1 MRLALGG
8 NPTFLEDSDPLGW
21 PAHSLSQFKGNVM
34 TNPEFRMKSSALLFR
49 AAMLV
54 AVASSLHAQ
63 IAVSAN
69 DGKQLRPGDDPPG
82 MRPDTVATIDLN
94 QYPPKVLATI
104 PAPACMIGPPDAVAV
119 APDSSFAIVTA
130 CQKPDP
136 GDATKLVLADTVSV
150 VDLSDP
156 KKPKV
161 IQTTAAG
168 PGASGVSFNPA
179 VSLVLVANTSGS
191 ISVFSLAKKKLAKV
205 EDVQME
211 DGSAPTDVVFN
222 RDGKKAYVVERGGNR
237 LAILNVDGTKVTASG
252 QSVVTG
258 ASPYGM
264 AITPDG
270 RYAINTNLQGAIDP
284 NAPARR
290 PMGGA
295 GPAAGAAPAAAPGG
309 SDGQAPV
316 RRQPRS
322 GTITLV
328 DLQTNQVVDSA
339 QVGPTPEHVVL
350 SPNGKYAEVT
360 VANGAASS
368 VTDAN
373 YNTTHGLMLV
383 YGVEGGKLVKLAS
396 TDTGHWCQGAT
407 WNKDSNEI
415 LLQCA
420 TERQIEVYKFD
431 GKSLS
436 MDSAAT
442 LKFDARPGAIATATN
457 Q

>member
-1 MRLALGG
+1 MIVRFVGLVLAAPEIDEEPGMKQVLMLFFLGPWFA
-8 NPTFLEDSDPLGW
+8 NCAWS
-21 PAHSLSQFKGNVM
+21 
-34 TNPEFRMKSSALLFR
+34 
-49 AAMLV
+49 
-54 AVASSLHAQ
+54 Q

-69 DGKQLRPGDDPPG
+69 DGKQLRPGDDPSG
-82 MRPDTVATIDLN
+82 VRPDTVATIDLN
-94 QYPPKVLATI
+94 PYPPKVLATI
-104 PAPACMIGPPDAVAV
+104 QVPASMIGPPNAVAV
-119 APDSSFAIVTA
+119 ASDSSFAIVTA
-130 CQKPDP
+130 CQKIDP
-136 GDATKLVLADTVSV
+136 GDTTKLLPTDTVSV
-150 VDLSDP
+150 VDISDP

-161 IQTTAAG
+161 IQTVGAG
-168 PGASGVSFNPA
+168 SGASGVSFNSA
-179 VSLVLVANTSGS
+179 MNLVLVANTSGS
-191 ISVFSLAKKKLAKV
+191 ISVFSLAKKKLAKLS
-205 EDVQME
+205 DVQME
-211 DGSAPTDVVFN
+211 DGSGPTDVVFS

-237 LAILNVDGTKVTASG
+237 LAILNVDGTNVTNTG
-252 QSVVTG
+252 QSIVTG

-284 NAPARR
+284 NARSRR
-290 PMGGA
+290 PMAGA
-295 GPAAGAAPAAAPGG
+295 GTSGSANVGPVQGAVEQ
-309 SDGQAPV
+309 SPV
-316 RRQPRS
+316 RQPRS

-350 SPNGKYAEVT
+350 SPNGRYAEVT

-368 VTDAN
+368 ITDAN
-373 YNTTHGLMLV
+373 YNTTHGLMLI
-383 YGVEGGKLVKLAS
+383 YGIEGGKLTKLAT

-420 TERQIEVYKFD
+420 TERHIEVYKFD
-431 GKSLS
+431 GTSLS
-436 MDSAAT
+436 MDNGAT

>member
-1 MRLALGG
+1 MKSYLYLLRVAVLLALAGSM
-8 NPTFLEDSDPLGW
+8 D
-21 PAHSLSQFKGNVM
+21 
-34 TNPEFRMKSSALLFR
+34 
-49 AAMLV
+49 
-54 AVASSLHAQ
+54 AQ
-63 IAVSAN
+63 VAVSAN
-69 DGKQLRPGDDPPG
+69 DGKQVRPGDDPSG
-82 MRPDTVATIDLN
+82 IRPDTVATINLN
-94 QYPPKVLATI
+94 VYPPKVLATI
-104 PAPACMIGPPDAVAV
+104 PVPASMIGPPDAVAV

-130 CQKPDP
+130 CQKVDP
-136 GDATKLVLADTVSV
+136 TDATKLLPADTVSV
-150 VDLSDP
+150 VDISDP
-156 KKPKV
+156 EKPRV
-161 IQTTAAG
+161 IQTASAG

-179 VSLVLVANTSGS
+179 VDLVLVANTSGS
-191 ISVFSLAKKKLAKV
+191 ISVFSLAKKKLTKV
-205 EDVQME
+205 GDVQME
-211 DGSAPTDVVFN
+211 DGSGPTDVVFS
-222 RDGKKAYVVERGGNR
+222 RDGKKAYVVERGGDR
-237 LAILNVDGTKVTASG
+237 LAVLNVDGTKVTNTG
-252 QSVVTG
+252 QAIVTG

-270 RYAINTNLQGAIDP
+270 RYAVNTNLQGAIDP

-295 GPAAGAAPAAAPGG
+295 GVAGGGAAVAQGG
-309 SDGQAPV
+309 TEGQVPV

-350 SPNGKYAEVT
+350 SPNGRYAEVT

-368 VTDAN
+368 LTDAN
-373 YNTTHGLMLV
+373 YSTTHGLMLV
-383 YGVEGGKLVKLAS
+383 YGVESGKLTKLAS

-420 TERQIEVYKFD
+420 TEHHIEVYKFD
-431 GKSLS
+431 GTSLS
-436 MDSAAT
+436 MDNKAT
-442 LKFDARPGAIATATN
+442 VKFDARPGAIATATN